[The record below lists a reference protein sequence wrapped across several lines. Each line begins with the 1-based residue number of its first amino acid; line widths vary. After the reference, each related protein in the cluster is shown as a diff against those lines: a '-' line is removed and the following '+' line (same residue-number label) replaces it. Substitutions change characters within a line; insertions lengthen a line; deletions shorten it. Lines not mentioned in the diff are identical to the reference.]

1 MPFLVILKRFE
12 VWLLLAIVIALVVYA
27 FQPPPPVP
35 GSATVTSGVPEAGS
49 ETDPNGSTANPS
61 TEIIEPS
68 PSLVVREVKMI
79 PSSPGFIVETLIAGG
94 PARDGDLPLTDDQ
107 VRATTADGQPVNR
120 FFEPFQ
126 TTPVLLAT
134 GDGTASLRWWLP
146 APTDSLWIE
155 IGDERIQADLP

>member
-27 FQPPPPVP
+27 FQPPPFP
-35 GSATVTSGVPEAGS
+35 GSSPATAVVEDAAPEPD
-49 ETDPNGSTANPS
+49 TKDIPANRS
-61 TEIIEPS
+61 NEITEPS
-68 PSLVVREVKMI
+68 PALVVREVKMI

-94 PARDGDLPLTDDQ
+94 PVRGGDLPLTDGQ

-134 GDGTASLRWWLP
+134 GEGTASLRWWLP
-146 APTDSLWIE
+146 VPTDSLWIE
-155 IGDERIQADLP
+155 IGNERIQADLP

>member
-27 FQPPPPVP
+27 FQPPPVP
-35 GSATVTSGVPEAGS
+35 GSSPATAVVEDAPP
-49 ETDPNGSTANPS
+49 DPDTKDIPANPS
-61 TEIIEPS
+61 NEITEPS
-68 PSLVVREVKMI
+68 PALVVREVKMI

-94 PARDGDLPLTDDQ
+94 TAREGDLPLTDDQ

>member
-1 MPFLVILKRFE
+1 MTFLVILKRFE

-27 FQPPPPVP
+27 FQPPPPLP
-35 GSATVTSGVPEAGS
+35 GS
-49 ETDPNGSTANPS
+49 STATSVIDAADAEPVSKDPANPA
-61 TEIIEPS
+61 TGTPAPS
-68 PSLVVREVKMI
+68 PSLVVREVKMF

-94 PARDGDLPLTDDQ
+94 SGRDKDLPLSDDQ
-107 VRATTADGQPVNR
+107 VRATTGDGQPVNR

-126 TTPVLLAT
+126 TTPVLLAS

-155 IGDERIQADLP
+155 IGGERIQAELP

>member
-27 FQPPPPVP
+27 LQPPPLP
-35 GSATVTSGVPEAGS
+35 GTNPAKPAIAEPRPENDPTVVA
-49 ETDPNGSTANPS
+49 ANPP
-61 TEIIEPS
+61 TGIPATS

-79 PSSPGFIVETLIAGG
+79 PSSPGFIVETVIAGG
-94 PARDGDLPLTDDQ
+94 PGREKDLPLTDDQ
-107 VRATTADGQPVNR
+107 VRATTAEGRPVDR
-120 FFEPFQ
+120 FFEPFR
-126 TTPVLLAT
+126 TPPVLLAS
-134 GDGTASLRWWLP
+134 GDTTAPLRWWLP

>member
-27 FQPPPPVP
+27 FQPPPTLP
-35 GSATVTSGVPEAGS
+35 GTAP
-49 ETDPNGSTANPS
+49 ANPALAETLPEIDPAVIAANPA
-61 TEIIEPS
+61 TEIPETS
-68 PSLVVREVKMI
+68 PALVIREVKMI

-94 PARDGDLPLTDDQ
+94 PGRDEDLPLTEDR
-107 VRATTADGQPVNR
+107 VRATTAEGQPVNR

-126 TTPVLLAT
+126 TPPVLLAS
-134 GDGTASLRWWLP
+134 GDSTASLRWWLP

-155 IGDERIQADLP
+155 IDDERIQADLP